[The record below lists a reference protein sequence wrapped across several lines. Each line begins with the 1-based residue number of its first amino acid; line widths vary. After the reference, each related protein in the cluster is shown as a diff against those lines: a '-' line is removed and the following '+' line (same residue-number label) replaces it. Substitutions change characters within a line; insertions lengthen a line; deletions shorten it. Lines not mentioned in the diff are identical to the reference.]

1 MVVLNGRID
10 DWAWGKIMK
19 YLARDLG
26 LALMALALIHAC
38 GGGGDDAPAGTA
50 LSLPTPAGMV
60 LSDQWVVDCQRC
72 GALDANTYAGTGAGV
87 WFYRNTGSQSVE
99 LPIRISGLGGQNVLL
114 IYTNEGAQAAPMPA
128 LKLKTASGGVAAG
141 ASPTGRA
148 ATDPAPETI
157 SQDNAR
163 LLNDLLEQRQSYL
176 AAGSGRP
183 RVAAGAAPA
192 LSEGATRTVVD
203 PYRGET
209 LTLTLRKRISTI
221 DGAYKVNLWV
231 DDREFGAGKMSEA
244 TLAQFAAYFA
254 STVDRNIYS
263 LASGLIGKPW
273 GEHGY
278 VNLIDAS
285 QDLNLVFYNSNSAGW
300 AGYYAASDQVK
311 KGWYSKSNE
320 WLALY
325 IASDRLYEGAS
336 TGSLRWAASTMAHEL
351 THMIHFYQ
359 RAVVRGQAFDLWLN
373 EMTAMGME
381 DIIDSRVFGEAY
393 STTEIMHYPNWL
405 AGGNYNCPLTTWIGL
420 GWSNGCNSYAVS
432 GSFGAFLLRQ
442 YGLDYY
448 RSLFSSTQTSSLAML
463 DEAIIGVGGS
473 GYRDALRRWGAS
485 LAMFSLNVVP
495 DGHGYPRRLQG
506 GFDLMGFEGAFYR
519 SLRRLP
525 ATVPDTL
532 APLAHFPLDRGRVN
546 GVYAETLSVPPGTAL
561 TVTIQ

>member
-1 MVVLNGRID
+1 
-10 DWAWGKIMK
+10 MK

-26 LALMALALIHAC
+26 LAVLALALVHAC
-38 GGGGDDAPAGTA
+38 GGGGDTPSGTS
-50 LSLPTPAGMV
+50 LSLPTPAGVV
-60 LSDQWVVDCQRC
+60 LADRWAVDCQDC
-72 GALDANTYAGTGAGV
+72 GALDANTYAGKGAGV
-87 WFYRNTGSQSVE
+87 WFFRNAGSQPVDV
-99 LPIRISGLGGQNVLL
+99 PVRISGLTGQNVLL
-114 IYTNEGAQAAPMPA
+114 VYSNEGATAVA
-128 LKLKTASGGVAAG
+128 LPTLQLNTTSAGVAAG
-141 ASPTGRA
+141 ASVAGRA
-148 ATDPAPETI
+148 ASDPAPEAI
-157 SQDNAR
+157 SQANER
-163 LLNDLLEQRQSYL
+163 LLGDLLKQRETYL
-176 AAGSGRP
+176 AAGGSRP
-183 RVAAGAAPA
+183 LVAAGAAPA
-192 LSEGATRTVVD
+192 LSEGASRTVVD

-209 LTLTLRKRISTI
+209 LTLTLRKRLSTL

-231 DDREFGAGKMSEA
+231 DDREFGAGKMSAA
-244 TLAQFAAYFA
+244 TLAQFADYFA
-254 STVDRNIYS
+254 GAVDRNIYS

-278 VNLIDAS
+278 ANLIDAN

-300 AGYYAASDQVK
+300 AGYYAASEQVRK
-311 KGWYSKSNE
+311 AWYAKSNQ

-325 IASDRLYEGAS
+325 IASDSLYEGGS

-359 RAVVRGQAFDLWLN
+359 RAVVRGQGFDLWLN

-405 AGGNYNCPLTTWIGL
+405 VSGNYNCPFTTWIGL

-442 YGLDYY
+442 YGIDYY
-448 RSLFSSTQTSSLAML
+448 RALFANHETSSLAVL

-485 LAMFSLNVVP
+485 LAMFSLNSAP
-495 DGHGYPRRLQG
+495 AGHGYPRRLQG

-525 ATVPDTL
+525 SSVPDTL
-532 APLAHFPLDRGRVN
+532 ASLAHFPLDRGRVS
-546 GVYAETLSVPPGTAL
+546 GVYAETLTVPAASSL